1 LLSPMRVQV
10 VRIVFYLQGQ
20 LLALTKTWF
29 APTANVLEN
38 ILIVVSMGFHSA
50 INYLQRAYVI
60 VNYYMSRDYRNLVHI
75 SKLSVWHMI
84 ICNKAVKIM
93 LFDSKDKELVT
104 KPINSI
110 FVKGVGSSGWK
121 NGSVQ
126 SPS

>member
-1 LLSPMRVQV
+1 
-10 VRIVFYLQGQ
+10 
-20 LLALTKTWF
+20 
-29 APTANVLEN
+29 
-38 ILIVVSMGFHSA
+38 
-50 INYLQRAYVI
+50 
-60 VNYYMSRDYRNLVHI
+60 
-75 SKLSVWHMI
+75 MI